1 MIVYFEKKLLNTTE
15 IVQIYNLPDISGL
28 PLFDSK
34 KLPWMTSSSLIIKG
48 RLYVY
53 GSALDA
59 YQT

>member
-15 IVQIYNLPDISGL
+15 IVQIYKLPDISGL

-34 KLPWMTSSSLIIKG
+34 KLPWMTSCV

-59 YQT
+59 Y